1 MINLFR
7 LLLIVFLCGLV
18 NSTYAQGSG
27 AMPLTLG
34 FLSSAT
40 TGTSGCITLGMGNP
54 PCFVPYSTTNPLPTT
69 TSGSVSSLTLTTTG
83 TSGPAVLSGSNLN
96 IPVYTAAGGGL
107 SSLNFTTTNGF
118 SATFS
123 GTTTG
128 VVVAAPSAGGAFA
141 SSSNNL
147 GFFSATS
154 SAQLA
159 GVVSDETGTGA
170 LVFAGSPTFT
180 GTVLGA
186 AATFS
191 GTLAGLA
198 VTTTTLTVN
207 GNASLTGTTTA
218 NNLTVTGT
226 CTGCGSGGSG
236 TVGSSAANQVAW
248 YSALGTT
255 VTGNAS
261 LTVTSTGVLTGAEFI
276 PTSSTIPTDG
286 LYLPSSNTSGIA
298 DRSLP
303 VASFTNPASSV
314 NYLTF
319 TGAVT
324 GVSPAISMG
333 GTDTSGAGLGVRIL
347 GLAASTTGTGGP
359 ITITGGIGA
368 GGSSGGVVNITGGA
382 GSGNLA
388 SGGQVTIQSGAS
400 VSPTAGVAT
409 TIAGGITS
417 GGSGGQLNLNGG
429 AAGGNGTG
437 GRVVATGANGSGGSG
452 ANSGGA
458 IVLTGGNGATGNTNT
473 GTNGGAIT
481 ATAGN
486 AGTNATGG
494 AIILLS
500 GNGGSTNGVAGSIN
514 LTLGTTTS
522 TAGGVLPWINAGG
535 PLAFTT
541 TRAVDVGF
549 TGIHSQLANSLAL
562 STTGTDRVTIDP
574 TGLVALPS
582 ITSDATHT
590 TATVCEDTTT
600 HALYSGSGTVGICL
614 GTSSVRYKEHI
625 SPIVTGLDKIKEF
638 KPINYY
644 YIKGHGDDG
653 AKEQFGFL
661 AEDVYQVEPRL
672 VGLDSEGRPNNV
684 DLVGMIPLMV
694 DALRTQQEE
703 LDVMH
708 GAFPFHKCFFG
719 LLVCPN

>member
-107 SSLNFTTTNGF
+107 SSLSFTTTNGF

-276 PTSSTIPTDG
+276 PTSSTIPSDG
-286 LYLPSSNTSGIA
+286 YYLQAANTSAIA

-303 VASFTNPASSV
+303 VVSFTNPASSV
-314 NYLTF
+314 NYVSLTGATNTNQAIISSAGSDTGGNGLGLTVQARAAAGNGGGGSLRLNGGSSLGFSGGGGSVVLTGGAGAGNNTGGGVQIFGGATGNAGQNGSGLTF
-319 TGAVT
+319 TGSV
-324 GVSPAISMG
+324 GN
-333 GTDTSGAGLGVRIL
+333 
-347 GLAASTTGTGGP
+347 TTGTGGSAVL
-359 ITITGGIGA
+359 TGGQGGNTGAGGGFTIASGA
-368 GGSSGGVVNITGGA
+368 GGSIS
-382 GSGNLA
+382 
-388 SGGQVTIQSGAS
+388 
-400 VSPTAGVAT
+400 
-409 TIAGGITS
+409 
-417 GGSGGQLNLNGG
+417 
-429 AAGGNGTG
+429 
-437 GRVVATGANGSGGSG
+437 
-452 ANSGGA
+452 
-458 IVLTGGNGATGNTNT
+458 
-473 GTNGGAIT
+473 
-481 ATAGN
+481 
-486 AGTNATGG
+486 
-494 AIILLS
+494 
-500 GNGGSTNGVAGSIN
+500 GVAGAIN

-522 TAGGVLPWINAGG
+522 AAGAVLPWINAGG

-541 TRAVDVGF
+541 TRSVDVGF

-582 ITSDATHT
+582 ITTDATHT

-694 DALRTQQEE
+694 DAIRTQQEE

-708 GAFPFHKCFFG
+708 GAFPFHKCFFS